1 MSDNP
6 QSVEVDVTL
15 FGGGIAGLWL
25 LNLLRK
31 KGYRA
36 LLLESGNIGGGQTR
50 YSQGIIHGGTKYA
63 LSGKLTDSSEAI
75 AEMPAFW
82 RSCLR
87 GEGELDLSSV
97 KLLSEFQYLWSTAS
111 ITSRMAG
118 FFASKMMRS
127 RTAVLDESER
137 PKLFQGKGFRG
148 QVYRLDEPVLEIA
161 SLLAA
166 LSGSVLDNILRY
178 DTDGLAITPGKVELQ
193 AEGRCLTINTRII
206 VLTAG
211 KGNAS
216 LLKAMGRTTPAMQI
230 RPLQMVMA
238 RGGLP
243 ADIYAHCLGAS
254 ANPRITI
261 SSHLDAAGE
270 TVWYLGGQ
278 LAEEGVALSAEEQIA
293 AAKEEIGSLFPWLD
307 ISNTEF
313 AALPIDRAEIK
324 QDDGSRPADAWA
336 EMDEGVIT
344 AWPTKLAFA
353 PRLANHIID
362 LLEQNQVQPGG
373 GVMENIDWP
382 LATMASLPWQEEERW
397 S

>member
-15 FGGGIAGLWL
+15 FGGGVTGLWL
-25 LNLLRK
+25 LNLLHK
-31 KGYRA
+31 KGYSA
-36 LLLESGNIGGGQTR
+36 LLLESGAIGDGQTR

-63 LSGKLTDSSEAI
+63 LAGKLTDSSEVI
-75 AEMPAFW
+75 AEMPLFW

-87 GEGELDLSSV
+87 GEGELDLRSV

-137 PKLFQGKGFRG
+137 PGLFQGKGFKG

-166 LSGSVLDNILRY
+166 LSGRVQENILHY
-178 DTDGLAITPGKVELQ
+178 DIAGMEIEPGRIDLVANGK
-193 AEGRCLTINTRII
+193 RLTINTLAI

-211 KGNAS
+211 KGNES

-243 ADIYAHCLGAS
+243 SNIYAHCLGAS
-254 ANPRITI
+254 VNPRITI
-261 SSHLDAAGE
+261 SSHLDTAGE

-278 LAEEGVALSAEEQIA
+278 LAEEGVTRSAEEQIR
-293 AAKEEIGSLFPWLD
+293 AAKKELGSLFPWLD
-307 ISNTEF
+307 ISKTAF
-313 AALPIDRAEIK
+313 AALPIDRAEIR
-324 QDDGSRPADAWA
+324 QADGSRPADAWA
-336 EMDEGVIT
+336 EMERGVIT

-353 PRLANHIID
+353 PRLANHIIE
-362 LLEQNQVQPGG
+362 LLEQNQVQGSGG
-373 GVMENIDWP
+373 TIDEIDWP
-382 LATMASLPWQEEERW
+382 LAKIASLPWQEEERW
-397 S
+397 K